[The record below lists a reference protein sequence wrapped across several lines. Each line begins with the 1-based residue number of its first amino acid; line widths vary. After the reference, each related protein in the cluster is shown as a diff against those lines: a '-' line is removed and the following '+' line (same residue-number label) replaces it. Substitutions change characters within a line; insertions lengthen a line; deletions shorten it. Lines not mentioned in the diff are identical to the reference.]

1 MSSFSSLT
9 RMSKHA
15 NSKHC
20 YHNRGHINYFLFNFT
35 VTPYKCSTIFIHC
48 VYSPIRN
55 VFNPKRD
62 LNNTN
67 YISSVL
73 MVLQRNAMILLY
85 HVLL

>member
-1 MSSFSSLT
+1 M
-9 RMSKHA
+9 
-15 NSKHC
+15 
-20 YHNRGHINYFLFNFT
+20 YINAPLFLYT
-35 VTPYKCSTIFIHC
+35 E
-48 VYSPIRN
+48 YSPIRN